1 MWRRKR
7 AWGCAAGTC
16 RENKDLSAGKKSV
29 RRVACSAW
37 PKDVDDVARGDAQLR
52 APLLGCGRVVEGR
65 GGEVTGQGTA
75 EATNEDPVLYS
86 DEYYAAQKAKRQGL
100 GLIKFIGGLFKLE
113 MLTERIMHDFLDTN
127 VIELR
132 EHKWAVRA
140 ATTIAAVHEALE
152 QNQACFW
159 ENFCTRNP

>member
-1 MWRRKR
+1 M
-7 AWGCAAGTC
+7 A
-16 RENKDLSAGKKSV
+16 
-29 RRVACSAW
+29 
-37 PKDVDDVARGDAQLR
+37 
-52 APLLGCGRVVEGR
+52 LLGSLSES
-65 GGEVTGQGTA
+65 TGAPPLTAVGKHQLQGTA

-113 MLTERIMHDFLDTN
+113 MLTERIMHDFLDTSTPKARAHLDVYFSRMN
-127 VIELR
+127 KLCKSNSVGSRMQFMLQMLSSFVSTNGPLGLPPQLR
-132 EHKWAVRA
+132 RHMKLSFSP
-140 ATTIAAVHEALE
+140 ISLE